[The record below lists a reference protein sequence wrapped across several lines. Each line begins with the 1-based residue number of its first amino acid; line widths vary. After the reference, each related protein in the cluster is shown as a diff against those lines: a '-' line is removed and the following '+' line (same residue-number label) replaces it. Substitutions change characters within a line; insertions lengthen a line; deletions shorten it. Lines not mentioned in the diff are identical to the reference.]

1 MPRFSLVFKE
11 SRSRIDPFLTEVL
24 NADHIVARD
33 KKEAIRMLKKDNP
46 FPVTEIMHI
55 EEIKGEVYYGKSRK

>member
-11 SRSRIDPFLTEVL
+11 SRSRVNLSLTEVL

-33 KKEAIRMLKKDNP
+33 KKEAIRKLKKDNP
-46 FPVTEIMHI
+46 YPVTEIMHV
-55 EEIKGEVYYGKSRK
+55 EEIKGEVYYGKNRK

>member
-11 SRSRIDPFLTEVL
+11 PRSRVNLSLTEVL

-33 KKEAIRMLKKDNP
+33 KKEAIRKLKKDNP
-46 FPVTEIMHI
+46 YPVTEIMHV
-55 EEIKGEVYYGKSRK
+55 EEIKGEVYYGKNRK

>member
-11 SRSRIDPFLTEVL
+11 SRSRIDPSLTEVL

-33 KKEAIRMLKKDNP
+33 KKEAIRMLKKNNH

-55 EEIKGEVYYGKSRK
+55 EEIKGEVYYGKIRK